1 MQLPDLKFTPMKGWP
16 EPRCEGK
23 RQPIWSGVVPVCAEL
38 EDGLLWICFPLG
50 IRAGTGLASVQRGIN

>member
-1 MQLPDLKFTPMKGWP
+1 MKGWP

-23 RQPIWSGVVPVCAEL
+23 RQPVWSGVVPVCAEL